1 MQLRH
6 LASVKKDKDLGV
18 KQLDTTTFCKVSALI
33 VDQECDP
40 WEKELQSIYPNWEGL
55 YP

>member
-1 MQLRH
+1 MQLQH
-6 LASVKKDKDLGV
+6 LAGVKKDKDLGV

-40 WEKELQSIYPNWEGL
+40 
-55 YP
+55 

>member
-6 LASVKKDKDLGV
+6 LAGVKKDKDLGV
-18 KQLDTTTFCKVSALI
+18 KQLDTTALCKVSALT

-40 WEKELQSIYPNWEGL
+40 RKKELQPVANWEGL